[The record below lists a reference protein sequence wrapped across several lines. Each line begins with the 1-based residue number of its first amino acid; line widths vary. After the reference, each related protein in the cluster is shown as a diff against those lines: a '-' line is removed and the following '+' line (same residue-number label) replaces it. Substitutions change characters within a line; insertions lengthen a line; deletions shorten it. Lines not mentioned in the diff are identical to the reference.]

1 MSPSHHMFQNKVNL
15 EQFATNESANLHPES
30 WFIEKLKICTETK
43 AR

>member
-1 MSPSHHMFQNKVNL
+1 MSLVNIAFFQV
-15 EQFATNESANLHPES
+15 ERFATNESANPHPES